1 MTDNQKSFQ
10 QDHECHALVELVIF
24 GGYDNMIVRV
34 ISIGETYRE
43 LHFFFDVVQ
52 EQGVQVAV
60 LEGLNRSG
68 QIISLHVH
76 GDILVLGE
84 VDA

>member
-1 MTDNQKSFQ
+1 
-10 QDHECHALVELVIF
+10 
-24 GGYDNMIVRV
+24 MITR
-34 ISIGETYRE
+34 SIGETYRE
-43 LHFFFDVVQ
+43 LHFSPADVVQ
-52 EQGVQVAV
+52 EQGAQVAV